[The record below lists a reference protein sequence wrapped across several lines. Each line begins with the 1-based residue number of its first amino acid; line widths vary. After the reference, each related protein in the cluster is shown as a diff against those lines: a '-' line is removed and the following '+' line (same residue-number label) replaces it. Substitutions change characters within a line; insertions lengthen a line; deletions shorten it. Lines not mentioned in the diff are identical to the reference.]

1 MSRII
6 LMVKADRDKLR
17 LLNTRCTVLVCTVN
31 PHNSRI
37 EGSSNFQNHS
47 FQFGNNRLDVK
58 LWFPL
63 EMVDSACTSWFSLYE
78 KVWSR
83 MHEKRERTCPVY
95 QKVPFVPPFFAERE
109 KKTPPNRRFYETP
122 GPGLLLPL
130 VRTLHLSC
138 RRRGRFVPL
147 PETVFNMDGNRSMI
161 ERLVS
166 RDMPRKSRNCLDI
179 RRIIGIQEIF
189 SS

>member
-1 MSRII
+1 MKFEILKDSEGLKKEVITSHIYLDKFINLMMSRII

-109 KKTPPNRRFYETP
+109 DPPEQKILRKPRTWPSVAVSTYFAFIVSKTWQIRAT
-122 GPGLLLPL
+122 
-130 VRTLHLSC
+130 S
-138 RRRGRFVPL
+138 
-147 PETVFNMDGNRSMI
+147 GNRVPIWTEI
-161 ERLVS
+161 EV
-166 RDMPRKSRNCLDI
+166 
-179 RRIIGIQEIF
+179 
-189 SS
+189 

>member
-17 LLNTRCTVLVCTVN
+17 LLNTRCTVLVRTVN

-109 KKTPPNRRFYETP
+109 KKTPEQKILRKP
-122 GPGLLLPL
+122 
-130 VRTLHLSC
+130 RTWPSVAVSTYFAFIVSKTWQI
-138 RRRGRFVPL
+138 RA
-147 PETVFNMDGNRSMI
+147 TSGNC
-161 ERLVS
+161 VQYG
-166 RDMPRKSRNCLDI
+166 RKSKYD
-179 RRIIGIQEIF
+179 
-189 SS
+189 